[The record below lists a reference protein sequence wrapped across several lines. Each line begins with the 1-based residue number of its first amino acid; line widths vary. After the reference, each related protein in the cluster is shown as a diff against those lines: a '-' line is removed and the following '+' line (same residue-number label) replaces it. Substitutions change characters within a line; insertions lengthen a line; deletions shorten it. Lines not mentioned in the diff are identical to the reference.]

1 MLRGCSFF
9 PRGGSLA
16 RRVLIGCVDV
26 YGYIRAT
33 LCAGEFST
41 IAPSRDFC
49 SGSNGVIENEMRVLE
64 MRFIF
69 INSLLLSTLAKSG
82 ASNRLLIK
90 SSRCWSWSSSQMWR
104 WW

>member
-26 YGYIRAT
+26 HRYICAT
-33 LCAGEFST
+33 LCVGEFST
-41 IAPSRDFC
+41 IDPSRDFC
-49 SGSNGVIENEMRVLE
+49 SGSNGVVKDEMRVLE
-64 MRFIF
+64 VRFIF

-82 ASNRLLIK
+82 ASSNF
-90 SSRCWSWSSSQMWR
+90 
-104 WW
+104 

>member
-26 YGYIRAT
+26 DRYIGAT

-41 IAPSRDFC
+41 IGPSQDFC
-49 SGSNGVIENEMRVLE
+49 CESNGVIKNEMRVPE
-64 MRFIF
+64 VRFIF

-82 ASNRLLIK
+82 ASSNF
-90 SSRCWSWSSSQMWR
+90 
-104 WW
+104 